1 MQAGQDSGILH
12 WSMFLR
18 SNTRIKDGKEHRYY
32 RVVES
37 RRLQSGKVAQRQ
49 VLYLG
54 EINDSQQ
61 AAWRRTLEVFDE
73 AEQRITPLSL
83 FPEDRPVPADAI
95 DSVQVKLGEMKLER
109 ARPYGNCWLGC
120 ELWRQLELDRFW
132 SEKLPQGREGVAWP
146 QVLELLVVNRLIE
159 PGSEFRLHR
168 HWFDHSAMDVLLG
181 QDFAVAEKDRLYRC
195 LDRVLEHKQDLF
207 VHLQQRW
214 KDLFDAEFDLLLY
227 DLTSTYVE
235 GEAEQNPKA
244 RHGYSRDRRP
254 DCKQV
259 VIALVVT
266 PAGFPLAYEVMDG
279 NTSDKTTLRGF
290 LDTHRKPV
298 RQSAAGVADGPRNSD
313 RGSAGRKCER
323 REQEMFYLV
332 GTSRAKVK
340 QYEKQWLELPWQ
352 KVRESV
358 EVKLFAQDGE
368 LYVLAKSE
376 GRQAKE
382 IAMRRKK
389 LARLLRK
396 LRAMR
401 RSCPKR
407 DQLLM
412 RVGAAKTDAGRAFGF
427 VKINLPTAGQE
438 VTRETFTFR
447 LDKAKLKEAELRDG
461 HYLLRTN
468 LVAEDPAVLWDR
480 YMQLTQ
486 IEAAFKCLKSE
497 LGIRPIHHQLEHRV
511 DAHILVAFLAYCLT
525 VTLKHRLRMHAPG
538 LTPRAVLEK
547 LAGDPDA
554 GRIVSD
560 DRWPPPDHAALH
572 RAGSRPGAFA
582 SSPEPRIAATTAS
595 AHHHVRLVS
604 SLSPTQNVVETFGV
618 PLLKTKDLPAS
629 DLSNCEGSANNHF
642 GRLRHA
648 SGMRGGFNGRPSSPG
663 RRPHR
668 HPRDTRPKSFRA

>member
-1 MQAGQDSGILH
+1 M
-12 WSMFLR
+12 
-18 SNTRIKDGKEHRYY
+18 
-32 RVVES
+32 
-37 RRLQSGKVAQRQ
+37 
-49 VLYLG
+49 
-54 EINDSQQ
+54 
-61 AAWRRTLEVFDE
+61 
-73 AEQRITPLSL
+73 
-83 FPEDRPVPADAI
+83 
-95 DSVQVKLGEMKLER
+95 QVKLSEMKLER

-120 ELWRQLELDRFW
+120 ELWRQLQLDRFW

-146 QVLELLVVNRLIE
+146 QVLELLVVNRLID

-168 HWFDHSAMDVLLG
+168 HWFDQSAMDVLLG
-181 QDFAVAEKDRLYRC
+181 EDFAVAEKDRLYRC
-195 LDRVLEHKQDLF
+195 LDRVLEHKQELF

-244 RHGYSRDRRP
+244 RYGYSRDKRP

-259 VIALVVT
+259 VIALIVT
-266 PAGFPLAYEVMDG
+266 PAGLPLAYEVMAG
-279 NTSDKTTLRGF
+279 NTSEKTTLRGF
-290 LDTHRKPV
+290 LDSIESLYGKARRV
-298 RQSAAGVADGPRNSD
+298 WLMD
-313 RGSAGRKCER
+313 RGIPTEALL
-323 REQEMFYLV
+323 QEMRTSRQETFYLV

-427 VKINLPTAGQE
+427 VKINLPQAGQE

-447 LDKAKLKEAELRDG
+447 LDKARLKEAELRDG

-486 IEAAFKCLKSE
+486 IEAAFKCLKSD

-525 VTLKHRLRMHAPG
+525 VTLKHRLQDACSRIDTASGTGETGRHSN
-538 LTPRAVLEK
+538 
-547 LAGDPDA
+547 A

-560 DRWPPPDHAALH
+560 YRWPPPGDAALH
-572 RAGSRPGAFA
+572 RAGSRAGAFA
-582 SSPEPRIAATTAS
+582 SSPEPRVAATTTS
-595 AHHHVRLVS
+595 AHHHFRLVS

-618 PLLKTKDLPAS
+618 PLLKTK
-629 DLSNCEGSANNHF
+629 EF
-642 GRLRHA
+642 RLQICPTAKVRL
-648 SGMRGGFNGRPSSPG
+648 
-663 RRPHR
+663 
-668 HPRDTRPKSFRA
+668 TRQSLLELLVS

>member
-1 MQAGQDSGILH
+1 MY
-12 WSMFLR
+12 LR
-18 SNTRIKDGKEHRYY
+18 SNTRTKDGKQHRYFT
-32 RVVES
+32 VVES
-37 RRLQSGKVAQRQ
+37 RRLRSGKVAQRQ

-61 AAWRRTLEVFDE
+61 AAWRRTLDVFDE
-73 AEQRITPLSL
+73 AEQRLTPLSL

-95 DSVQVKLGEMKLER
+95 DSVQVKLSEMKLER

-120 ELWRQLELDRFW
+120 ELWRQLQLDRFW
-132 SEKLPQGREGVAWP
+132 SERLPRGRESVAWP
-146 QVLELLVVNRLIE
+146 QVLELLAVNRLID

-168 HWFDHSAMDVLLG
+168 QGFDQSSMDVLLG

-207 VHLQQRW
+207 MHLQQRW

-244 RHGYSRDRRP
+244 RYGYSRDKRP

-259 VIALVVT
+259 VIALIVT
-266 PAGFPLAYEVMDG
+266 PAGLPLAYEVMAG
-279 NTSDKTTLRGF
+279 NTSEKTTLRGF
-290 LDTHRKPV
+290 LDSIESQYGKARRV
-298 RQSAAGVADGPRNSD
+298 WLMD
-313 RGSAGRKCER
+313 RGIPTEALL
-323 REQEMFYLV
+323 QEIRTSRQETFYLV

-340 QYEKQWLELPWQ
+340 QYEKQWLELPWH
-352 KVRESV
+352 KVRDSV

-382 IAMRRKK
+382 NAMRRNK
-389 LARLLRK
+389 LARLLWK

-412 RVGAAKTDAGRAFGF
+412 RVGAAKSDVGRAFGF
-427 VKINLPTAGQE
+427 VKINLPGAGQE

-447 LDKAKLKEAELRDG
+447 LDKDRLKEAELRDG

-480 YMQLTQ
+480 YVQLTQ
-486 IEAAFKCLKSE
+486 IEAAFKCLKSD

-525 VTLKHRLRMHAPG
+525 VTLRYRLRMHAPG

-547 LAGDPDA
+547 LAGIQMLDVSFPTTD
-554 GRIVSD
+554 GRRLVMPRYTEPNPEQSLLLHHLNLVLPKQ
-560 DRWPPPDHAALH
+560 PPP
-572 RAGSRPGAFA
+572 
-582 SSPEPRIAATTAS
+582 RITTA
-595 AHHHVRLVS
+595 A
-604 SLSPTQNVVETFGV
+604 SPV
-618 PLLKTKDLPAS
+618 PLPQLK
-629 DLSNCEGSANNHF
+629 
-642 GRLRHA
+642 
-648 SGMRGGFNGRPSSPG
+648 M
-663 RRPHR
+663 
-668 HPRDTRPKSFRA
+668 

>member
-1 MQAGQDSGILH
+1 
-12 WSMFLR
+12 MFLR

-32 RVVES
+32 TLVES

-61 AAWRRTLEVFDE
+61 AAWRKTLEVFDE
-73 AEQRITPLSL
+73 EQKRYTPLSL

-95 DSVQVKLGEMKLER
+95 DSVQVKLSEMKLER

-120 ELWRQLELDRFW
+120 ELWRQLQLDRFW
-132 SEKLPQGREGVAWP
+132 SGKLPQGREGVAWP
-146 QVLELLVVNRLIE
+146 QVLELLVVNRLID

-181 QDFAVAEKDRLYRC
+181 QDFAVAAKDRLYRC

-235 GEAEQNPKA
+235 GEAEQNSKA
-244 RHGYSRDRRP
+244 RYGYSRDKRP

-259 VIALVVT
+259 VIALIVT
-266 PAGFPLAYEVMDG
+266 PAGLPLAYEVMAG
-279 NTSDKTTLRGF
+279 NTSEKTTLRGF
-290 LDTHRKPV
+290 LDRIESLYGKARRV
-298 RQSAAGVADGPRNSD
+298 WLMD
-313 RGSAGRKCER
+313 RGIPTEPLL
-323 REQEMFYLV
+323 REMRTSREETFYLV
-332 GTSRAKVK
+332 GTSRAKIRE
-340 QYEKQWLELPWQ
+340 YEKQWLELPWQ
-352 KVRESV
+352 KVRGSV
-358 EVKLFAQDGE
+358 EVKLFAREGE

-382 IAMRRKK
+382 MAMRRKK

-427 VKINLPTAGQE
+427 VKINLPQADQE
-438 VTRETFTFR
+438 VTKETFTFQ

-468 LVAEDPAVLWDR
+468 LVSEDPAVLWDR
-480 YMQLTQ
+480 YVQLTQ
-486 IEAAFKCLKSE
+486 IEAAFKCLKSD
-497 LGIRPIHHQLEHRV
+497 LGIRPIHHQLERRV
-511 DAHILVAFLAYCLT
+511 DAHILIAFLAYCLT
-525 VTLKHRLRMHAPG
+525 VTLRHRLRVHAPG
-538 LTPRAVLEK
+538 LTPRAVLET
-547 LAGDPDA
+547 LAGIQMLDVSFPTTD
-554 GRIVSD
+554 GRRLIMPRYTEPSQEQALLLHHLSLALPQQ
-560 DRWPPPDHAALH
+560 PPP
-572 RAGSRPGAFA
+572 
-582 SSPEPRIAATTAS
+582 RITT
-595 AHHHVRLVS
+595 
-604 SLSPTQNVVETFGV
+604 
-618 PLLKTKDLPAS
+618 PAS
-629 DLSNCEGSANNHF
+629 PVPCPQLK
-642 GRLRHA
+642 
-648 SGMRGGFNGRPSSPG
+648 M
-663 RRPHR
+663 
-668 HPRDTRPKSFRA
+668 

>member
-1 MQAGQDSGILH
+1 
-12 WSMFLR
+12 MFLR
-18 SNTRIKDGKEHRYY
+18 SHTRIKDGKEHRYY
-32 RVVES
+32 TVVES

-61 AAWRRTLEVFDE
+61 ASWRKTLEVFDE
-73 AEQRITPLSL
+73 AEHRFTPLSL

-95 DSVQVKLGEMKLER
+95 DGVQVKLSEMKLER

-120 ELWRQLELDRFW
+120 ELWRQLQLDRFW
-132 SEKLPQGREGVAWP
+132 SEKVPRGRESVAWP
-146 QVLELLVVNRLIE
+146 QVLELLAVNRLID

-168 HWFDHSAMDVLLG
+168 QWFDQSAMDVLLG

-195 LDRVLEHKQDLF
+195 RDRVLEHKQDLF

-244 RHGYSRDRRP
+244 RYGYSRDKRP

-259 VIALVVT
+259 VIALIVT
-266 PAGFPLAYEVMDG
+266 PAGLPLAYEVMAG
-279 NTSDKTTLRGF
+279 NTSEKTTLRGF
-290 LDTHRKPV
+290 LDSIENQYGKARRV
-298 RQSAAGVADGPRNSD
+298 WLMD
-313 RGSAGRKCER
+313 RGIPTEALL
-323 REQEMFYLV
+323 QEIRTSRQDTFYLV

-340 QYEKQWLELPWQ
+340 QYEKQWLELPWH

-358 EVKLFAQDGE
+358 EVKLFARHGE

-382 IAMRRKK
+382 MAMRRKK

-427 VKINLPTAGQE
+427 VKINLPSAGQE

-447 LDKAKLKEAELRDG
+447 LDKDRLKDAELRDG

-480 YMQLTQ
+480 YVQLTQ
-486 IEAAFKCLKSE
+486 IEAAFKCLKSD

-525 VTLKHRLRMHAPG
+525 VTLRHRLRMQAPG

-547 LAGDPDA
+547 LAGIQMLDVSFPTTD
-554 GRIVSD
+554 GRRLVMPRYTEPSPEQALLLHHLNLVLPQQ
-560 DRWPPPDHAALH
+560 PPP
-572 RAGSRPGAFA
+572 
-582 SSPEPRIAATTAS
+582 RITTAAS
-595 AHHHVRLVS
+595 TA
-604 SLSPTQNVVETFGV
+604 PFPQ
-618 PLLKTKDLPAS
+618 LK
-629 DLSNCEGSANNHF
+629 
-642 GRLRHA
+642 
-648 SGMRGGFNGRPSSPG
+648 M
-663 RRPHR
+663 
-668 HPRDTRPKSFRA
+668 